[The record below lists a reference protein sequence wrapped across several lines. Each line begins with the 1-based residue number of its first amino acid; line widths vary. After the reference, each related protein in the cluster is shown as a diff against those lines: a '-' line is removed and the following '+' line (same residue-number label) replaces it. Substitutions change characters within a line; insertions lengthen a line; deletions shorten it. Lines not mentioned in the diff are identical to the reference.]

1 MRLQKLLLLTL
12 FILSASHM
20 YSQAPPNPQNQW
32 VDSLAGVEA
41 TGIQQQFHLSSG
53 QTDTLHQG
61 YVLWYAARRT
71 VFSRYWKTDSF
82 PPMILRADRLR
93 DSIYMLVLGQ
103 QQFHAYK
110 DSVYRRRE
118 REQQKTSLSIKPSKS

>member
-1 MRLQKLLLLTL
+1 MCLQKCII
-12 FILSASHM
+12 FCVIILSASRI
-20 YSQAPPNPQNQW
+20 YSQAPANPQSLW

-53 QTDTLHQG
+53 QTNTLHQG
-61 YVLWYAARRT
+61 YLLWYAARRT
-71 VFSRYWKTDSF
+71 VFSHYWRTDSF
-82 PPMILRADRLR
+82 PSMILRADRLR

>member
-1 MRLQKLLLLTL
+1 M
-12 FILSASHM
+12 
-20 YSQAPPNPQNQW
+20 
-32 VDSLAGVEA
+32 
-41 TGIQQQFHLSSG
+41 
-53 QTDTLHQG
+53 LHQA

-82 PPMILRADRLR
+82 PSMILHADRLR
-93 DSIYMLVLGQ
+93 DSIYMQVLGQ

-118 REQQKTSLSIKPSKS
+118 REQHKTSLSIKPPKS

>member
-1 MRLQKLLLLTL
+1 MRIQKFLLLGVLILT
-12 FILSASHM
+12 ASRI
-20 YSQAPPNPQNQW
+20 YSQAPATSQSLW

-41 TGIQQQFHLSSG
+41 VGIQQQFHLSSG

-118 REQQKTSLSIKPSKS
+118 RQQQKTSLSIKPSKS